1 MSESLKI
8 RIAGTKEQVEE
19 ITEKLRELSK
29 QWGKRKIFRVK
40 RYDRGAQGKINKYH
54 LTFGAR
60 RFVNYIEM
68 KIPGDPPKIAEAAEA
83 LTDE

>member
-1 MSESLKI
+1 MNETLKI
-8 RIAGTKEQVEE
+8 RIAGSKDQVEE
-19 ITEKLRELSK
+19 LTEKLREFSK
-29 QWGKRKIFRVK
+29 QWGSKKIFRVK

-68 KIPGDPPKIAEAAEA
+68 KIPGDPQKILEAVQ
-83 LTDE
+83 